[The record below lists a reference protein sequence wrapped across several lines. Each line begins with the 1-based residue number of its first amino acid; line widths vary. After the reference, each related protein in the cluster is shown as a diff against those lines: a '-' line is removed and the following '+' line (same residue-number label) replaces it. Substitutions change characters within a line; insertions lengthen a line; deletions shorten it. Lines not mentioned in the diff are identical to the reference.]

1 MRIIRGLEHH
11 SYKDSLRVE
20 ADKRRLYRDLIATF
34 QYLEKALNNDRQRL
48 YQAV

>member
-20 ADKRRLYRDLIATF
+20 ADKGRLYRDYTF
-34 QYLEKALNNDRQRL
+34 QYLEKTLNNDGQRL